1 MSRASK
7 TLVEFAEQMA
17 RVAPAVEPFGA
28 YVSAR
33 TRVECR
39 CRACG
44 HLRSPYPKGMPQGG
58 TCPGCAKRAAT
69 QRHAQA
75 HERQER

>member
-7 TLVEFAEQMA
+7 ALVGFAGQMA

-39 CRACG
+39 RRACG
-44 HLRSPYPKGMPQGG
+44 HVRSPYPKGMPRGG
-58 TCPGCAKRAAT
+58 TCPGSAKRAAT
-69 QRHAQA
+69 QRLAQA
-75 HERQER
+75 HGRQGR